1 MYNRKTRD
9 IITFIEI
16 KCIAVLETHQP
27 GHEQM
32 PSSNHLEIIASKLS
46 RMKQP
51 LVLQSNEYA
60 PWSGGRGIDVWNMI
74 IACIKGDLPVI
85 KELIEKDANLVHCS
99 FEYLTPIRFAVRE
112 NHQAVVEYLL
122 EKGANPVFDFSDS
135 LVTIANDRGYIE
147 LKSFLKTKLDV
158 TYHIRPEGDET
169 ATLIKAFNKE
179 AVKQRLQKNP
189 ELVHIADARGNQ
201 PIHWATLT
209 RQLDLIEWLLQR
221 GADINVIRPDGARP
235 LDLTNGDYHYRSW
248 YRDLPPTG
256 LQKPEILTG
265 YLIARGADYDISVAA
280 KLGDYERVKE
290 LLNKNPALA
299 NQLPLHDGYY
309 SGLPL
314 RNAAAGGFTE
324 IVKLL
329 LDRGA
334 NPNER
339 EPGIAPWGASL
350 HNAISRRQWHIVQL
364 LVEHGANVNG
374 HAESSGNCL
383 WMAKHVGAPQ
393 EIIDLLISK
402 GARLSLELI
411 CYDGDPDT
419 LAPLLEANPNLVFND
434 EEHRDLLNHR
444 PLVELV
450 LKYQPDVLKQ
460 FSIRSMNDPEQ
471 ARWLIQHGLNPN
483 NTDWLGAGPLHRA
496 ASDGNIEMANV
507 YLEAGVDINAIDTD
521 SSSTPLGWA
530 ARYGKKEMV
539 EWLLQKGADPGLPEE
554 EEWARPGKWAERRG
568 HHKIK
573 EELTQ
578 G

>member
-1 MYNRKTRD
+1 
-9 IITFIEI
+9 
-16 KCIAVLETHQP
+16 
-27 GHEQM
+27 M
-32 PSSNHLEIIASKLS
+32 PSNLIQRKLD

-51 LVLQSNEYA
+51 LVLQGEEYA
-60 PWSGGRGIDVWNMI
+60 PWSGGRGTDVWAMI
-74 IACIKGDLPVI
+74 VGCIKGDLPAI
-85 KELIEKDANLVHCS
+85 KKLIEKDPNLVHCS

-112 NHQAVVEYLL
+112 NHKAVVEYLL

-135 LVTIANDRGYIE
+135 LITIASDRGYTE
-147 LKSFLKTKLDV
+147 LESFLKAKLYE

-169 ATLIKAFNKE
+169 AKLIKAFDKE

-209 RQLDLIEWLLQR
+209 RQLALIEWLLLQ
-221 GADINVIRPDGARP
+221 GADINAVRPDGARP
-235 LDLTNGDYHYRSW
+235 LDLTYGDYYYRAW
-248 YRDLPPTG
+248 YRDLPATG
-256 LQKPEILTG
+256 FQKPEVISG
-265 YLIARGADYDISVAA
+265 YLIAKGADYDISVAA
-280 KLGDYERVKE
+280 KLGHYERVKE
-290 LLNKNPALA
+290 LLDKELGLA
-299 NQLPLHDGYY
+299 NRLPLHNGYY

-314 RNAAAGGFTE
+314 RNAAGGGFME

-329 LDRGA
+329 LQHGA
-334 NPNER
+334 DPNHP
-339 EPGIAPWGASL
+339 EPSMAPWGSAL
-350 HNAISRRQWHIVQL
+350 HNAISRHHWEIVKL
-364 LVEHGANVNG
+364 LIAHGANANG
-374 HAESSGNCL
+374 HVESSGNCL

-411 CYDGDPDT
+411 CYDGDPNI
-419 LAPLLEANPNLVFND
+419 LKPLLDANPNLVFTD

-450 LKYQPDVLKQ
+450 LNYQPDVLKH
-460 FSIRSMNDPEQ
+460 FSIRNMNDPEQ

-496 ASDGNIEMANV
+496 AGDGNIEMASV
-507 YLEAGVDINAIDTD
+507 YLEAGADINAVDTD

-539 EWLLQKGADPGLPEE
+539 EWLLQKGADPGLPVE
-554 EEWARPGKWAERRG
+554 EEWARPGRWVERRK
-568 HHKIK
+568 HEKIRNM
-573 EELTQ
+573 LTKH
-578 G
+578 